1 MFLDKFSFPTVIFV
15 VFLPGMLYNSGM
27 KTLID
32 FHTHTIASGHH
43 TTDTLTTLAE
53 EAAKRGLK
61 YLGVTDHAPKMP
73 GAASESYFMN
83 LKYCD
88 KKLYG
93 VKILYGAE
101 LNVLNKAGEVDLPS
115 EILKTLDYSI
125 ASLHKDVIRPAGE
138 KLDTEAVSNA
148 MKNPFVSIIGHPDDP
163 AFSVNFETLTD
174 EAKKTGTILEFN
186 AVGVSPEGY
195 RKKNVGGLIEMLL
208 LCKRKGV
215 FVSLGSDS
223 HGKKHIAEF
232 ENCYKVLKDISF
244 PKELLLNDK
253 PELFSELVAAKK
265 SQKI

>member
-1 MFLDKFSFPTVIFV
+1 MDKFFVLIAFFV
-15 VFLPGMLYNSGM
+15 VFLPEMLYNFSM
-27 KTLID
+27 KTLVD

-53 EAAKRGLK
+53 EASKRGLK

-93 VKILYGAE
+93 VNILYGAE

-125 ASLHKDVIRPAGE
+125 ASLHKDAIRPAGE
-138 KLDTEAVSNA
+138 KLDTEAILNV
-148 MKNPFVSIIGHPDDP
+148 MKNPFVNIIGHPDDP
-163 AFSVNFETLTD
+163 TFSINFEAITD

-195 RKKNVGGLIEMLL
+195 RKKNVEGIVEMLT
-208 LCKRKGV
+208 LCKRKGM

-223 HGKKHIAEF
+223 HGKEHIAEF
-232 ENCYKVLKDISF
+232 ENCYKVLKDVSF
-244 PKELLLNDK
+244 PEELLLNDK
-253 PELFSELVAAKK
+253 PELFLEIVAAKK
-265 SQKI
+265 SQNI

>member
-1 MFLDKFSFPTVIFV
+1 MDKFSFPVVFFV
-15 VFLPGMLYNSGM
+15 VFLPEMLYNLGM
-27 KTLID
+27 KTLVD

-53 EAAKRGLK
+53 EAQKRGLK

-93 VKILYGAE
+93 VNILYGAE
-101 LNVLNKAGEVDLPS
+101 LNVLNKTGEVDLPR

-138 KLDTEAVSNA
+138 KLDTEAILNA
-148 MKNPFVSIIGHPDDP
+148 MKNPFVNVIGHPDDP
-163 AFSVNFETLTD
+163 TFSVNFEAITD
-174 EAKKTGTILEFN
+174 EAKKTGTIVEFN

-223 HGKKHIAEF
+223 HGKNRIAEF
-232 ENCYKVLKDISF
+232 ENCYKVLKDVSF
-244 PKELLLNDK
+244 PEELLLNDK
-253 PELFSELVAAKK
+253 PELFLELVAAKK
-265 SQKI
+265 SQNI